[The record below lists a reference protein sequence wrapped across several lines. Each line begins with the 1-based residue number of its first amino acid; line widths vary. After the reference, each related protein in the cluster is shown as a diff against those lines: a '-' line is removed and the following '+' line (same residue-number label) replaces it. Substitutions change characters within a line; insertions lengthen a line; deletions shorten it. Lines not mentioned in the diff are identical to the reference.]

1 MTRPWAPIRTHRPC
15 LGVGLQCGTA
25 ATSPGPVVPDLRPP
39 KVCSCVAVTNA
50 RSRLSP
56 LQQAHVIVNNALKL
70 YSQDKTGMVDFA
82 LESGGRW
89 RPLNAVSAHFPHR
102 GL

>member
-25 ATSPGPVVPDLRPP
+25 ATSLRPP

-50 RSRLSP
+50 GSRLSP

-89 RPLNAVSAHFPHR
+89 RPLTAVSAHFPHR